1 MKSGLIVVYKEAGF
15 TSFDVVAKLRGICKT
30 KKIGHT
36 GTLDPNATGVLP
48 VVIGKATKAINYIED
63 HDKTYVAGVYLGKTT
78 DTYDGDGEVTSSSES
93 VVTKE
98 AFLEC
103 MNGFLGKQKQIPPMY
118 SAKKING
125 KKLYELARE
134 GIEVERKPEDIEIFE
149 LSLLS
154 FDFPNAKIKVSCSK
168 GTYIRSLIHDM
179 GQVLG
184 CGAYMSSLERTLACG
199 FTIEQSH
206 TLEEL
211 QALMEEGTLED
222 AILPLDEMFFFPK
235 CYCAKEAD
243 IFVENGNK
251 VPYRYVSFDTDGSHE
266 SGLYR
271 AYHSDG
277 RFAGLYKKDKDGLKL
292 EKFFLE

>member
-1 MKSGLIVVYKEAGF
+1 MRSGLIVVYKEAGF

-36 GTLDPNATGVLP
+36 GTLDPSATGVLP
-48 VVIGKATKAINYIED
+48 VVTGKATKAINYMED
-63 HDKTYVAGVYLGKTT
+63 HDKTYVAGICFGKTT
-78 DTYDGDGEVTSSSES
+78 DTYDGDGNVLSSSDKIIS
-93 VVTKE
+93 KE
-98 AFLEC
+98 TFLSC
-103 MNGFLGKQKQIPPMY
+103 MEGFLGKQKQIPPMY

-154 FDFPNAKIKVSCSK
+154 FDFPNAYIKVSCSK

-179 GQVLG
+179 GGILG
-184 CGAYMSSLERTLACG
+184 CGAYMSSLERTKACG
-199 FTIEQSH
+199 FTKEQSY
-206 TLEEL
+206 TLEKL
-211 QALMEEGTLED
+211 KLLMESNRLDE
-222 AILPLDEMFFFPK
+222 AILPLDEMFFYPK
-235 CYCAKEAD
+235 CFCDKEANV
-243 IFVENGNK
+243 FVENGNT
-251 VPYRYVSFDTDGSHE
+251 VPMKYVSFEDNKKDC
-266 SGLYR
+266 GLYR

-277 RFAGLYKKDKDGLKL
+277 RFAGLYKIEKEGLKL

>member
-36 GTLDPNATGVLP
+36 GTLDPSATGVLP

-63 HDKTYVAGVYLGKTT
+63 HDKTYVAGICFGKTT
-78 DTYDGDGEVTSSSES
+78 DTYDGDGEVLTTSDKTISE
-93 VVTKE
+93 
-98 AFLEC
+98 ADFLNC
-103 MNGFLGKQKQIPPMY
+103 MQGFLGKQKQIPPMY
-118 SAKKING
+118 SAKKVNG

-154 FDFPNAKIKVSCSK
+154 FDFPNATIEVSCSK
-168 GTYIRSLIHDM
+168 GTYIRSLIYDM
-179 GQVLG
+179 GENLG
-184 CGAYMSSLERTLACG
+184 CGAYMSSLERTKACG
-199 FTIEQSH
+199 FTKEQSH
-206 TLEEL
+206 TLAQL
-211 QALMEEGTLED
+211 QDMMDAGTLEE
-222 AILPLDEMFFFPK
+222 AVLPLDEMFFYPK
-235 CYCAKEAD
+235 CFCGKEAD

-251 VPYRYVSFDTDGSHE
+251 IPYKYVTIEDRESD

-277 RFAGLYKKDKDGLKL
+277 RFAGLYKKEEDGLKL

>member
-1 MKSGLIVVYKEAGF
+1 MKSGLIVVYKESGF

-63 HDKTYVAGVYLGKTT
+63 HDKTYVAGVTFGKST
-78 DTYDGDGEVTSSSES
+78 DTYDGDGEVLSSSD
-93 VVTKE
+93 VRVTKE
-98 AFLEC
+98 EFLEC
-103 MNGFLGKQKQIPPMY
+103 MKGFMGKQKQIPPMY

-149 LSLLS
+149 LSLLE
-154 FDFPNAKIKVSCSK
+154 FDFPNAKISVSCSK

-179 GQVLG
+179 GQTLG
-184 CGAYMSSLERTLACG
+184 CGAYMSSLERTMACG
-199 FTIEQSH
+199 FFKEQSH
-206 TLEEL
+206 TLQEL
-211 QALMEEGTLED
+211 QELADTGKLEEE
-222 AILPLDEMFFFPK
+222 ILPLDEMFFYPK
-235 CYCAKEAD
+235 CYCKKESD
-243 IFVENGNK
+243 IFVENGNT
-251 VPYRYVSFDTDGSHE
+251 VPYKYVTFEDENET

-277 RFAGLYKKDKDGLKL
+277 RFAGLYKKEKDGLKL

>member
-36 GTLDPNATGVLP
+36 GTLDPSATGVLP
-48 VVIGKATKAINYIED
+48 VVIGTATKAINYIED
-63 HDKTYVAGVYLGKTT
+63 HDKTYVAGICFGKTT
-78 DTYDGDGEVTSSSES
+78 DTYDGDGEVLTTSDKTISE
-93 VVTKE
+93 
-98 AFLEC
+98 ADFLNC
-103 MNGFLGKQKQIPPMY
+103 MQGFLGKQKQIPPMY
-118 SAKKING
+118 SAKKVNG

-154 FDFPNAKIKVSCSK
+154 FDFPNATIEVSCSK
-168 GTYIRSLIHDM
+168 GTYIRSLIYDM
-179 GQVLG
+179 GENLG
-184 CGAYMSSLERTLACG
+184 CGAYMSSLERTKACG
-199 FTIEQSH
+199 FTKEQSH
-206 TLEEL
+206 TLAQL
-211 QALMEEGTLED
+211 QDMMDAGTLEE
-222 AILPLDEMFFFPK
+222 AVLPLDEMFFYPK
-235 CYCAKEAD
+235 CFCRKEAD

-251 VPYRYVSFDTDGSHE
+251 IPYKYVTFEDRESD

-277 RFAGLYKKDKDGLKL
+277 RFAGLYKKEEDGLKL